1 MKKETLNI
9 LHLRMIM
16 KCKRILEFI
25 ELDLFQILSSTWYKF
40 PHKAYIYMIQ
50 CIKGYIILTRDMIFD
65 VASQFL
71 ICIGHQ

>member
-40 PHKAYIYMIQ
+40 PHKIQ

-71 ICIGHQ
+71 ICIEHQ